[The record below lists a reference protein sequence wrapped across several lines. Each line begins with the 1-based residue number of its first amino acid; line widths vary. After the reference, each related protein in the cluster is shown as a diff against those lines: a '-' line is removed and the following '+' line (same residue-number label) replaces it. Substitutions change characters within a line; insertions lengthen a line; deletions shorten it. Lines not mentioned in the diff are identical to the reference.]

1 MYSGDLDVLLHN
13 SLKTKKINEARS
25 KKTWRCVFYGNFSYK
40 WANIYY
46 SQTTLYSQIA
56 ILLSRK
62 DSADY

>member
-1 MYSGDLDVLLHN
+1 MKHAV
-13 SLKTKKINEARS
+13 